1 MLSAIAQSLSHRLA
15 SQSIS
20 LAHTTLMQVAAIG
33 SLVKLLGNGEHRLHG
48 PVAHRSLNTLCR
60 QLLLLRHHPLRCP
73 FLSQLPPLLWPLQQ
87 IDIAH
92 GIDKATMPLAKKT
105 TDSFER
111 AQSLTSW
118 QGVVGHS
125 VYFFSAVVVRVRP
138 FLASLLCWVRMNS
151 SLASS

>member
-1 MLSAIAQSLSHRLA
+1 MLSAIAQSLAYSIA
-15 SQSIS
+15 AQSIS

-48 PVAHRSLNTLCR
+48 PVAHRSLNSLCR
-60 QLLLLRHHPLRCP
+60 QLLLGPLP
-73 FLSQLPPLLWPLQQ
+73 YSLLLQQ

-111 AQSLTSW
+111 AQSLLSW

-125 VYFFSAVVVRVRP
+125 VYFFSAVEVRVRP